1 MVRGGDPKGIDRA
14 TGATHTLTV
23 DAEIG
28 KLPGVSEQQSVFNQI
43 IGVTVAIAVV
53 VVALF
58 FALITVERVALYG
71 VLKAIGASSR
81 TLFAGVV
88 LQAVVVT
95 LVAGAVG
102 AASAL
107 ALDAAGRRHP
117 VHDIGRTAAGQ
128 RGVSAAGGR
137 RGLHVLFATRAARR
151 SRHRHRRYAVT
162 SALDMD
168 AVRKVYKSGG
178 EEVVALDHADLAVG
192 SDEIVALVGP
202 SGSGK
207 TTLCSIA
214 GGILAPTSGR
224 VVVGGDD
231 ISGYSARELTEFRR
245 EMVGFVFQTVNLVPF
260 LTARENLLVVDEVG
274 RRTGRAA
281 RRRADTLLEE
291 LGLAD
296 RANNLPGRCRAAR
309 SSGWRSAAR

>member
-1 MVRGGDPKGIDRA
+1 M
-14 TGATHTLTV
+14 
-23 DAEIG
+23 
-28 KLPGVSEQQSVFNQI
+28 FNQI
-43 IGVTVAIAVV
+43 IGVTVVIASRRRRV
-53 VVALF
+53 F

-88 LQAVVVT
+88 PQAVVVT
-95 LVAGAVG
+95 LVGVRSARPRRWRSTRPSRP
-102 AASAL
+102 AA
-107 ALDAAGRRHP
+107 P

-137 RGLHVLFATRAARR
+137 QGRTFSLRRVLRVDPATAIEVRVFGARHGRR
-151 SRHRHRRYAVT
+151 SQGVQIGRR
-162 SALDMD
+162 
-168 AVRKVYKSGG
+168 GG
-178 EEVVALDHADLAVG
+178 RRPRPRRPPIG
-192 SDEIVALVGP
+192 SDEFVALVGP

-296 RANNLPGRCRAAR
+296 RANNLPGQLSAAR